1 MASSQPGYTYILSY
15 VPGTGRHAVYVDS
28 LDQKTR
34 TLCCINSWGNIDPT
48 PRVSLDNS
56 GNILYRVFCTTFV
69 VLTSTG
75 PSTQWQGSRL
85 GVFEYLQQ
93 HNNCPAYRQRHT
105 VANTQPGYL
114 YKDDGG
120 AWCVGPVLGESSLRG
135 LLNRTK
141 SDTVPSTNWL
151 RADGKG
157 GWPSDPMLTVSTSL
171 PSVCPAIK
179 ISLHGAAARAQP
191 GSGGEFRH
199 AGDWSAGHPVY
210 SNGHKYLC
218 VKPGKTV
225 WGVTYSLDSKGG
237 GLQSGSV
244 TWCPADDRA
253 AISQRLN
260 RSSWQY
266 GDHSGWHDMMVA
278 DMEILTTCSDF

>member
-34 TLCCINSWGNIDPT
+34 TLGCINSWGNIDPT

-75 PSTQWQGSRL
+75 PSAEWCGDRL

-105 VANTQPGYL
+105 VANTQPQYL
-114 YKDDGG
+114 YKSDVG
-120 AWCVGPVLGESSLRG
+120 AWCVGSVLGESSSLG

-151 RADGKG
+151 YYDGKD
-157 GWPSDPMLTVSTSL
+157 WSSDPMLTVSTSL

-191 GSGGEFRH
+191 WCGGEFRH

-210 SNGHKYLC
+210 SNGHMYLC
-218 VKPGKTV
+218 VGPGRTSWAV
-225 WGVTYSLDSKGG
+225 RPSPDSKDA

-253 AISQRLN
+253 AINDRLN

-266 GDHSGWHDMMVA
+266 GDSGWHDG
-278 DMEILTTCSDF
+278 DIRITRTT